1 MVKPRKSNATHVG
14 VRVKKDRWLTVFER
28 PRKKKK
34 TPVRPP
40 GLWPGPFAQA

>member
-1 MVKPRKSNATHVG
+1 MVKPRKAIATHSG

-34 TPVRPP
+34 VPP
-40 GLWPGPFAQA
+40 RVVLLGPIAQA

>member
-1 MVKPRKSNATHVG
+1 MVKPRKATATHSG

-34 TPVRPP
+34 VPVQV
-40 GLWPGPFAQA
+40 LLHGPIALA